1 MQPTLSRPLQL
12 AAPGQL
18 FAPMQRSAT
27 AVAAPAPRATALQHS
42 DAVEIGL
49 VSRLIKP
56 FQNISL
62 APLAADMLHGL
73 ENGIDKGWKALKDTF
88 TFQFEEAG
96 KTGTKREAQANC
108 GPASATMILKQFG
121 VQPPSMQQLRKMVG
135 APTGTGS
142 RAFGL
147 STNQVVNAVKKS
159 ASQQGLSVKAEQKTL
174 TPNVDA
180 ALAEMKKRIA
190 KGEKLIL
197 LSSNINSLSRGHY
210 VVVNEV
216 RPDGS
221 IVVDDP
227 ARANG
232 ENRVHS
238 KAQLAKA
245 LQVRQQVYGS
255 ASSLI
260 SFTA

>member
-18 FAPMQRSAT
+18 FAPVQRSAT
-27 AVAAPAPRATALQHS
+27 AVAAPTPRVTALQHS

-49 VSRLIKP
+49 VSRLLKP
-56 FQNISL
+56 LQNISL
-62 APLAADMLHGL
+62 APLADLPTDMLHGL
-73 ENGIDKGWKALKDTF
+73 ENSLDRGWKALKDTF

-147 STNQVVNAVKKS
+147 STSQVVSAVKK
-159 ASQQGLSVKAEQKTL
+159 V
-174 TPNVDA
+174 P
-180 ALAEMKKRIA
+180 
-190 KGEKLIL
+190 
-197 LSSNINSLSRGHY
+197 LSRGC
-210 VVVNEV
+210 
-216 RPDGS
+216 RSKP
-221 IVVDDP
+221 
-227 ARANG
+227 
-232 ENRVHS
+232 NR
-238 KAQLAKA
+238 KP
-245 LQVRQQVYGS
+245 
-255 ASSLI
+255 
-260 SFTA
+260 